1 MQKKEEKI
9 REYLKRLNMTEVF
22 ACLDEKDM
30 AGLSFVTI
38 NEQVRDFA

>member
-30 AGLSFVTI
+30 AGLSFVNYNLNFLI
-38 NEQVRDFA
+38 I